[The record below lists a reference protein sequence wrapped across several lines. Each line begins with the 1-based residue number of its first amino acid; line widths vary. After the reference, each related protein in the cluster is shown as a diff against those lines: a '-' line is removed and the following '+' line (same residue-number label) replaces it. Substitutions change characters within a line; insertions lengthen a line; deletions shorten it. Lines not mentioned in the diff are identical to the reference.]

1 MKKYFSYILILIALT
16 IGLSVPIFSV
26 NAQYAGAGVC
36 WKSGLVVDGTLAQ
49 PMNSVSD
56 CNRVGGTWQAPGTSV
71 PLPPNGP
78 AAPTTPAPTEPP
90 NPPMGGACRWHLDRF
105 HSEGEIDTSNPPLTK
120 EQCDLNSPHTYW
132 DPSAT
137 PAPKPPAPLPG
148 TPIPIPSAPPLTPY
162 QLLAPLP
169 CESGPGCVEKQLT
182 TFDTT
187 GKGGGALGGYLN
199 LMIKLFIGICAVLA
213 VIMIVIGGIQ
223 YMTTELISSKEE
235 GKKRILGAIFGLL
248 LALGAYTLLYTINP
262 NLLKSDLSKL
272 IDVTVEVDLNDNI
285 AQTYDP
291 VTKKYR
297 NGAVFGASWDA
308 TRGEFADLAASGA
321 TIYNSQCTTIG
332 QQNCTSTRG
341 LDPSVLNTIH
351 QQCPDCTLII
361 TGGTEFWAHGGTTGS
376 TNHQVGNT
384 TIDLRLNPALDAYLS
399 GGKPLVKMQ
408 RYQSPVGSVLYEGNH
423 WHIGP

>member
-1 MKKYFSYILILIALT
+1 M
-16 IGLSVPIFSV
+16 
-26 NAQYAGAGVC
+26 
-36 WKSGLVVDGTLAQ
+36 
-49 PMNSVSD
+49 
-56 CNRVGGTWQAPGTSV
+56 
-71 PLPPNGP
+71 
-78 AAPTTPAPTEPP
+78 
-90 NPPMGGACRWHLDRF
+90 
-105 HSEGEIDTSNPPLTK
+105 
-120 EQCDLNSPHTYW
+120 
-132 DPSAT
+132 
-137 PAPKPPAPLPG
+137 
-148 TPIPIPSAPPLTPY
+148 
-162 QLLAPLP
+162 
-169 CESGPGCVEKQLT
+169 
-182 TFDTT
+182 
-187 GKGGGALGGYLN
+187 GGYLN